1 MKADLSGQ
9 KNLIIID
16 EVNYFDEVY
25 TKFTVNSNHSIL
37 VEKYLR

>member
-9 KNLIIID
+9 IILITVD
-16 EVNYFDEVY
+16 EVTYFDEVCM
-25 TKFTVNSNHSIL
+25 KFTVNSNHSIL